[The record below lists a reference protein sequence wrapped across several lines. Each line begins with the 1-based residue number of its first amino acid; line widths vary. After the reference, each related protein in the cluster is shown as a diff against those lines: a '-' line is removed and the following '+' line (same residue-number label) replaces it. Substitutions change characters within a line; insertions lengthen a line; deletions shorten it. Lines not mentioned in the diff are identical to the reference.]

1 MFALIAPDGFQRIF
15 DDGYCKN
22 CSKIRGSCSSRDP
35 ARRVSPAGPLCHCF
49 AGIMRSNCA
58 LEEGRREEREN
69 KKKEEG
75 EKRKKRKRRKRKER
89 GTNRVGR
96 TIDREEKKSPL
107 LCPQESRGLR
117 ECFARVLCT
126 RVPVRAGKVE
136 SERKSALTDVWPQDV
151 CSLSTRHSTRA
162 ENIDQTPPLR
172 PDIVFIFIRGS
183 NGDKFSTFFETNE
196 KILPFEREKGNERN
210 RKIEKNRE
218 NGAGVCSLNGDRMAK
233 ILRNDSSTTLFLAYL
248 DNFLGKQAPLSCDDD
263 DASFIEKLGERGD
276 VGLSFCHRASSIISL
291 LVRREEK

>member
-1 MFALIAPDGFQRIF
+1 MFALIAQEGQPDGFQRIF

-136 SERKSALTDVWPQDV
+136 SERKSA
-151 CSLSTRHSTRA
+151 
-162 ENIDQTPPLR
+162 
-172 PDIVFIFIRGS
+172 F
-183 NGDKFSTFFETNE
+183 
-196 KILPFEREKGNERN
+196 
-210 RKIEKNRE
+210 
-218 NGAGVCSLNGDRMAK
+218 DRCVAARCV
-233 ILRNDSSTTLFLAYL
+233 LAFNPSFDSSRKYRS
-248 DNFLGKQAPLSCDDD
+248 N
-263 DASFIEKLGERGD
+263 
-276 VGLSFCHRASSIISL
+276 SSIKTGYRFHFHSRIEWRQIFYFLPVS
-291 LVRREEK
+291 RN

>member
-1 MFALIAPDGFQRIF
+1 MFALIAQEGRPDGFQRIF

-96 TIDREEKKSPL
+96 TIDREGKKSPL

-183 NGDKFSTFFETNE
+183 NGDKFSTFFRFLETNE
-196 KILPFEREKGNERN
+196 KILPFEREKGNERKKIVRMELVCARLMAIVW
-210 RKIEKNRE
+210 RKSC
-218 NGAGVCSLNGDRMAK
+218 AT
-233 ILRNDSSTTLFLAYL
+233 ILPRPSSSRILIISWVNKLHCPATT
-248 DNFLGKQAPLSCDDD
+248 
-263 DASFIEKLGERGD
+263 FIEKLGEGGD